1 MQPTDERETR
11 GSPSAGERRE
21 RPFAR
26 PAGRGE
32 YEVRQ
37 GECISSIAKGRGHF
51 WKTIWDAP
59 QNRELREA
67 RENPNIVLPGDRIH
81 VPAIRPKE
89 ETGET
94 ERRHR
99 FRRRGEPATLHITF
113 LRNGVARANEPYEAN
128 IDGRWVSGTLDSEG
142 KLQISVPSDA
152 ERGTVWVGEG
162 NSQTEF
168 PLRLRHLN
176 PADSITGVQQRL
188 DNLGFACQP
197 TGELDSQTEGAVRDF
212 QKKRGL
218 EESGR
223 LDQGTQDQLKES
235 HLGV

>member
-1 MQPTDERETR
+1 MQPTDEAETR
-11 GSPSAGERRE
+11 GSPSTEERPA

-32 YEVRQ
+32 YQVRQ

-67 RENPNIVLPGDRIH
+67 RGNPNILLPGDRVH
-81 VPAIRPKE
+81 VPAIQPRE

-99 FRRRGEPATLHITF
+99 FRRRGEPATLRITF
-113 LRNGVARANEPYEAN
+113 LRNGAPRANEPYQAN
-128 IDGRWVSGTLDSEG
+128 IEGRWSSGNLDSEG
-142 KLQISVPSDA
+142 KLQISVPSNA
-152 ERGTVWVGEG
+152 ESGTAWVGEG
-162 NSQTEF
+162 NARTEF
-168 PLRLRHLN
+168 TLRLRHLN

-188 DNLGFACQP
+188 DNLGFTCQP
-197 TGELDSQTEGAVRDF
+197 TGELDSQTEGAIRAF
-212 QKKRGL
+212 QKKRDL
-218 EESGR
+218 EESGM
-223 LDQGTQDQLKES
+223 LDQSTQDRLKES
-235 HLGV
+235 HVNV